1 MESKMA
7 FLVSHS
13 GNKTNPNGNSFVM
26 RDEASAADIMFRL
39 EYNGAT
45 GVTCRELTPD
55 EHRAEKAK
63 RLPPHL
69 KHLA

>member
-1 MESKMA
+1 MA
-7 FLVSHS
+7 FLVSHI

-26 RDEASAADIMFRL
+26 RDEAAAADIMFRL
-39 EYNGAT
+39 EYNGAV
-45 GVTCRELTPD
+45 GVTCRELSG
-55 EHRAEKAK
+55 EEYRAEKAK

>member
-1 MESKMA
+1 MA

-13 GNKTNPNGNSFVM
+13 GSKTFPANTFVM

-39 EYNGAT
+39 EHNGAVD
-45 GVTCRELTPD
+45 VTCRELSAD
-55 EHRAEKAK
+55 EYRAEKAK

-69 KHLA
+69 KHLAGG

>member
-1 MESKMA
+1 MA

-13 GNKTNPNGNSFVM
+13 GSKDHPAGNSFVM

-39 EYNGAT
+39 EHNGAV
-45 GVTCRELTPD
+45 GVTCRELSAD

>member
-1 MESKMA
+1 MA

-13 GNKTNPNGNSFVM
+13 SSKTHPANSFVM

-39 EYNGAT
+39 EYNGAI
-45 GVTCRELTPD
+45 GVVCRELSAD
-55 EHRAEKAK
+55 EYCTEKAK

-69 KHLA
+69 RHLA

>member
-1 MESKMA
+1 MA

-13 GNKTNPNGNSFVM
+13 GSKVYPANSFVM
-26 RDEASAADIMFRL
+26 RDEAAVADIMFRL
-39 EYNGAT
+39 EHNGAI
-45 GVTCRELTPD
+45 GVTCRELTAQ
-55 EHRAEKAK
+55 EYSVEKAK